1 MAALAIGELVMPSK
15 SMPMNDK
22 VEILQAISGVNET
35 VVALRQDVSHMRTQM
50 EDLSRKVDRIEG
62 DKASRLEIQA
72 IEARLTVGM
81 ADVKASG
88 TLALAE
94 YRAQA
99 KIDMDRMDKEK
110 IGTDELSPENIS
122 NLFDSL
128 ETRVSDIEKER
139 EAYKNL
145 AKGGMTVLQK
155 VIAIAFAVGSGF
167 ITSVGFFIHEIIA
180 LRNGK

>member
-1 MAALAIGELVMPSK
+1 MPSK

-50 EDLSRKVDRIEG
+50 EDLSRKVDRVEG
-62 DKASRLEIQA
+62 DKASRMEIQA
-72 IEARLTVGM
+72 IEARITVAM
-81 ADVKASG
+81 ADVKAAG

-94 YRAQA
+94 YKAQA
-99 KIDMDRMDKEK
+99 KIDLDRMDKEK

-128 ETRVSDIEKER
+128 ETRVTEMEKER

-145 AKGGMTVLQK
+145 AKGGMTVMQK
-155 VIAIAFAVGSGF
+155 VVAIAGAILSGF
-167 ITSVGFFIHEIIA
+167 IASVAFLIHEVLAFRI
-180 LRNGK
+180 GK